1 MLLKRLYKDAKVT
14 KVWAPFLGF
23 LGFAIANLTLV
34 TFEFFYMG
42 FIIVLVANRY
52 YIQKCEYIFLQFS
65 KYVY

>member
-1 MLLKRLYKDAKVT
+1 MLLKRLYNDAKVT

-52 YIQKCEYIFLQFS
+52 YTQNLDVK
-65 KYVY
+65 KAVND